1 MNLYRRPPQWVF
13 WVRRAAVL
21 GVLVVLLMGIVALV
35 SRCGGEEPEPPAQVG
50 QSRPVELRIPAIG
63 LDAEVE
69 REDCRVK
76 DGALNP
82 RSMSKACAYTS
93 PDKPYELPGPGAG
106 DLAVIAG
113 HTGAGVPGVFDA
125 LYDSGADASR
135 VSVGDVLYLRTEDS
149 RAAGAWLKYEAT
161 DVHAPQKA
169 GLADDASIWGTGPM
183 PGRLLTISCIQPPN
197 LLADAVRNA
206 VVGWQFVT
214 VVPEAEML
222 ADATVT
228 NV

>member
-1 MNLYRRPPQWVF
+1 MNLDRRPPQWVF

-35 SRCGGEEPEPPAQVG
+35 SRCGGEEPEPPAHVG

-63 LDAEVE
+63 LDVMFEA
-69 REDCRVK
+69 EDCRVK

-82 RSMSKACAYTS
+82 RSMTKACAYTS
-93 PDKPYELPGPGAG
+93 PDKPYELPGPDAG

-125 LYDSGADASR
+125 LYDSSAGASR
-135 VSVGDVLYLRTEDS
+135 VAVGDVLYLRTEDS

-169 GLADDASIWGTGPM
+169 GLADDDSIWGTGPM

-197 LLADAVRNA
+197 LLADSVRNA
-206 VVGWQFVT
+206 VVGWQFVA

-222 ADATVT
+222 TDATVT

>member
-1 MNLYRRPPQWVF
+1 MNLDRRPPQWVF

-35 SRCGGEEPEPPAQVG
+35 SRCGGEEPAPQVHVG

-69 REDCRVK
+69 PEDCRVK

-169 GLADDASIWGTGPM
+169 GLADDTSIWGTGPM

-222 ADATVT
+222 ADANVT

>member
-1 MNLYRRPPQWVF
+1 MNLDRRPPQWVF

-21 GVLVVLLMGIVALV
+21 GVLVVLLMGIAALV
-35 SRCGGEEPEPPAQVG
+35 SRCGGEEPEPSAHVG

-63 LDAEVE
+63 LDAEFE
-69 REDCRVK
+69 AEDCRVK
-76 DGALNP
+76 GGALNP
-82 RSMSKACAYTS
+82 RSMTKACAYTS

-106 DLAVIAG
+106 DLTVIAG

-125 LYDSGADASR
+125 LYDSGADVSR
-135 VSVGDVLYLRTEDS
+135 VSVGDTLYLRTEDS
-149 RAAGAWLKYEAT
+149 ADAWLKYEAT

-169 GLADDASIWGTGPM
+169 GLAGDASIWGTGPM

-206 VVGWQFVT
+206 VVGWQFVA
-214 VVPEAEML
+214 VVPEAEL
-222 ADATVT
+222 LNDATVT

>member
-1 MNLYRRPPQWVF
+1 MNLDRRPPQWVF

-21 GVLVVLLMGIVALV
+21 GVLVVVLMGIVALV
-35 SRCGGEEPEPPAQVG
+35 SRCGGNEPEPPAQVG

-63 LDAEVE
+63 LDAEFE
-69 REDCRVK
+69 TGDCRVK

-82 RSMSKACAYTS
+82 RAMTKACVYTA

-106 DLAVIAG
+106 DLTVIAG

-135 VSVGDVLYLRTEDS
+135 VSVGDALYLRTEDS
-149 RAAGAWLKYEAT
+149 AEAWLKYEAT

-206 VVGWQFVT
+206 VVGWQFVA
-214 VVPEAEML
+214 VVPEAEL
-222 ADATVT
+222 LNDATVT

>member
-1 MNLYRRPPQWVF
+1 MSFDRRPPQWVF
-13 WVRRAAVL
+13 WVRRVAVLAILTVLLLGVAAV
-21 GVLVVLLMGIVALV
+21 V
-35 SRCGGEEPEPPAQVG
+35 SRCGGEEPAPQAHVG

-69 REDCRVK
+69 PEDCRVK

-82 RSMSKACAYTS
+82 RSMGKACAYTS

-113 HTGAGVPGVFDA
+113 HTGAGVSGVFDA
-125 LYDSGADASR
+125 LYDGGADESR
-135 VSVGDVLYLRTEDS
+135 VAVGDVLFLRTEDS

-169 GLADDASIWGTGPM
+169 GLKDDPAIWGTGPM

-197 LLADAVRNA
+197 VLAASVRNA
-206 VVGWQFVT
+206 VVGWQFVA
-214 VVPEAEML
+214 VVPEAEV
-222 ADATVT
+222 AG
-228 NV
+228 

>member
-1 MNLYRRPPQWVF
+1 MNLDRRPPQWVF

-35 SRCGGEEPEPPAQVG
+35 SRCGGEEPEPLAHVG

-63 LDAEVE
+63 LDAEFE
-69 REDCRVK
+69 AEDCRVK

-82 RSMSKACAYTS
+82 RSMTKACAYTA

-106 DLAVIAG
+106 DLTVIAG

-125 LYDSGADASR
+125 LYDSRADASR
-135 VSVGDVLYLRTEDS
+135 VSVGDTLYLRTEDS
-149 RAAGAWLKYEAT
+149 ADAWLKYEAT

-169 GLADDASIWGTGPM
+169 GLADDASIWGAGPM

-206 VVGWQFVT
+206 VVGWQFVA

>member
-1 MNLYRRPPQWVF
+1 MNLDRRPPQWVF

-21 GVLVVLLMGIVALV
+21 GVLVVLLMGVVALV
-35 SRCGGEEPEPPAQVG
+35 SRCGGGEPELPARVG

-63 LDAEVE
+63 LDAEFE
-69 REDCRVK
+69 PEDCRVK

-82 RSMSKACAYTS
+82 RSMTKACAYTS
-93 PDKPYELPGPGAG
+93 PDKPYELPGPDAG
-106 DLAVIAG
+106 DLTVVAG

-135 VSVGDVLYLRTEDS
+135 VSVGDTLYLRTEDS
-149 RAAGAWLKYEAT
+149 ADAWLKYEAT

-197 LLADAVRNA
+197 LLADAMRNA
-206 VVGWQFVT
+206 VVGWQFVA

-228 NV
+228 NA

>member
-1 MNLYRRPPQWVF
+1 MNRDRRPPQWVF

-21 GVLVVLLMGIVALV
+21 GVLVMLLMGLVALV
-35 SRCGGEEPEPPAQVG
+35 SRCGGEEPAPQVRVG

-135 VSVGDVLYLRTEDS
+135 VAVGDVLYLRTEDS
-149 RAAGAWLKYEAT
+149 GDAWLKYEAT

-169 GLADDASIWGTGPM
+169 GLADDTSIWGTGPM

-206 VVGWQFVT
+206 VVGWQFVA
-214 VVPEAEML
+214 VVPVAEML
-222 ADATVT
+222 ADATVA

>member
-1 MNLYRRPPQWVF
+1 MT
-13 WVRRAAVL
+13 
-21 GVLVVLLMGIVALV
+21 
-35 SRCGGEEPEPPAQVG
+35 
-50 QSRPVELRIPAIG
+50 
-63 LDAEVE
+63 
-69 REDCRVK
+69 
-76 DGALNP
+76 
-82 RSMSKACAYTS
+82 KACAYTS
-93 PDKPYELPGPGAG
+93 PNKPYELPGPGAG

-135 VSVGDVLYLRTEDS
+135 VAVGDVLYLRTEDS
-149 RAAGAWLKYEAT
+149 ADAWLKYEAT

-206 VVGWQFVT
+206 VVGWQFVAI
-214 VVPEAEML
+214 VPEAEML
-222 ADATVT
+222 ADATVI

>member
-1 MNLYRRPPQWVF
+1 MNLDRRPPQWVF

-21 GVLVVLLMGIVALV
+21 GVLVVLLMGVVALV
-35 SRCGGEEPEPPAQVG
+35 SRCGGGEPELPAHVG

-63 LDAEVE
+63 LEAEFE
-69 REDCRVK
+69 PEDCRVK

-82 RSMSKACAYTS
+82 RSMTKACAYTS
-93 PDKPYELPGPGAG
+93 PDKPYELPGPDTG
-106 DLAVIAG
+106 DLTVVAG

-135 VSVGDVLYLRTEDS
+135 VSVGDTLYLRTEDS
-149 RAAGAWLKYEAT
+149 ADAWLKYEAT

-183 PGRLLTISCIQPPN
+183 PGRLLTISCIQPSN

-206 VVGWQFVT
+206 VVGWQFVAI
-214 VVPEAEML
+214 VPEAEL
-222 ADATVT
+222 LDDATVT

>member
-1 MNLYRRPPQWVF
+1 MNLDRRPPQWVF

-21 GVLVVLLMGIVALV
+21 GVLVVLLMGVVALV
-35 SRCGGEEPEPPAQVG
+35 SRCGGGEPELPAQVG

-63 LDAEVE
+63 LEAEFE
-69 REDCRVK
+69 PEDCRVK

-82 RSMSKACAYTS
+82 SSMTKACAYTA

-106 DLAVIAG
+106 DLTVIAG

-135 VSVGDVLYLRTEDS
+135 VSVGDTLYLRTEDS
-149 RAAGAWLKYEAT
+149 ADAWLKYEAT

-169 GLADDASIWGTGPM
+169 GLADDASIWGTGPI

-206 VVGWQFVT
+206 VVGWQFVG
-214 VVPEAEML
+214 VVSEAEML
-222 ADATVT
+222 ADDTVT

>member
-1 MNLYRRPPQWVF
+1 MNLHRRPPQWVF

-21 GVLVVLLMGIVALV
+21 GVLVVLLMGIAALL
-35 SRCGGEEPEPPAQVG
+35 SRCGGEEPEPPAHVG
-50 QSRPVELRIPAIG
+50 QSRPVELRIPTIG

-69 REDCRVK
+69 PEDCRVK

-82 RSMSKACAYTS
+82 RSMTKACAYTS
-93 PDKPYELPGPGAG
+93 PDKPYELPGPDAG

-125 LYDSGADASR
+125 LYDGGADESR
-135 VSVGDVLYLRTEDS
+135 VAVGDVLYVRTEDS

-169 GLADDASIWGTGPM
+169 GLKDDPEIWGTGPM

-206 VVGWQFVT
+206 VVGWQFVA
-214 VVPEAEML
+214 VVPENEVL
-222 ADATVT
+222 G
-228 NV
+228 

>member
-1 MNLYRRPPQWVF
+1 MNLDRRPPQWVF

-35 SRCGGEEPEPPAQVG
+35 SRCGGEESAPPAHVG

-63 LDAEVE
+63 LDAEFETEV
-69 REDCRVK
+69 CRVK

-82 RSMSKACAYTS
+82 RSMTKACAYTS

-106 DLAVIAG
+106 DLTVIAG

-135 VSVGDVLYLRTEDS
+135 VSVGDALYLRTEDS
-149 RAAGAWLKYEAT
+149 ADAWLKYEAT

-169 GLADDASIWGTGPM
+169 GLAGDASIWGTGSM

-206 VVGWQFVT
+206 VVGWQFVA
-214 VVPEAEML
+214 VVPEAEL
-222 ADATVT
+222 LNDATVT